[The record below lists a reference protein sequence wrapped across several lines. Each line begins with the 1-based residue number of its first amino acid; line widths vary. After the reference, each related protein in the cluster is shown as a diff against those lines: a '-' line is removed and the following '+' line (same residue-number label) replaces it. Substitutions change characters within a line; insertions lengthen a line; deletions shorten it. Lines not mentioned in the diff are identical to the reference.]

1 MSLVSIIMP
10 YYKKKY
16 FVEDSIKSILS
27 QSYQNFEIILINDEA
42 EVQNNEFL
50 KKIQNLDSRIKLIV
64 NEKNLGAGESRN
76 KAITYAK
83 GDYIA
88 FCDCDDLWKKTKLE
102 YQLKFMNNYK
112 VDFRFTGYEI
122 INVKGKIIGSR
133 KAEKIIDYNKLKRS
147 CDIGLSTVILKKKF
161 FENKKFQFANLK
173 TKEDY
178 VLWIKLAENKVRMF
192 GLEEPLGSWRKSKE
206 SLSSSTL
213 QKLFDGYKVYRIYL
227 KYNVI
232 KSLVYLFILSINFL
246 LKK

>member
-1 MSLVSIIMP
+1 MP

-112 VDFRFTGYEI
+112 VDFSFTGYEI

>member
-112 VDFRFTGYEI
+112 VDFSFTGYEI

>member
-16 FVEDSIKSILS
+16 FVEDSIRSILS

-112 VDFRFTGYEI
+112 VDFSFTGYEI

>member
-10 YYKKKY
+10 YYKKKFY
-16 FVEDSIKSILS
+16 VEDSIKSILS

-50 KKIQNLDSRIKLIV
+50 KKIQNLDPRIKLIV

-102 YQLKFMNNYK
+102 NQLKFMSNYK
-112 VDFRFTGYEI
+112 VDFSFTGFEI
-122 INVKGKIIGSR
+122 IDVKGKIIGSR
-133 KAEKIIDYNKLKRS
+133 KAEKIIDYNELKRS

-161 FENKKFQFANLK
+161 F
-173 TKEDY
+173 
-178 VLWIKLAENKVRMF
+178 
-192 GLEEPLGSWRKSKE
+192 
-206 SLSSSTL
+206 
-213 QKLFDGYKVYRIYL
+213 
-227 KYNVI
+227 
-232 KSLVYLFILSINFL
+232 
-246 LKK
+246 

>member
-1 MSLVSIIMP
+1 MP
-10 YYKKKY
+10 YYKKKFY
-16 FVEDSIKSILS
+16 VEDSIKSILS

-42 EVQNNEFL
+42 GVQNNEFL
-50 KKIQNLDSRIKLIV
+50 KKIQDLDPRIKLIV

-102 YQLKFMNNYK
+102 NQLKFMSNYK
-112 VDFRFTGYEI
+112 VDFSFTGFEI
-122 INVKGKIIGSR
+122 IDVKGKIIGSR
-133 KAEKIIDYNKLKRS
+133 KAEKIIDYNELKRS

-192 GLEEPLGSWRKSKE
+192 GLDEPLGSWRKSKE

-213 QKLFDGYKVYRIYL
+213 QKLSDGYKVYRIYL

>member
-1 MSLVSIIMP
+1 MP
-10 YYKKKY
+10 YYKKKFY
-16 FVEDSIKSILS
+16 VEDSIKSILS

-50 KKIQNLDSRIKLIV
+50 KKIQNLDPRIKLIV
-64 NEKNLGAGESRN
+64 NKKNLGAGESRN

-102 YQLKFMNNYK
+102 NQLKFMSNYK
-112 VDFRFTGYEI
+112 VDFSFTGYEI
-122 INVKGKIIGSR
+122 IDVKGKIIGSR

-192 GLEEPLGSWRKSKE
+192 GLDEPLGSWRKSKE

-213 QKLFDGYKVYRIYL
+213 QKLSDGYKVYRIYL